1 MKKIEKEMI
10 NAIYEKKEM
19 EKSNTTVIINRNGVF
34 VRLYESLI
42 YAKVNGK
49 DYYSNG
55 GWDTVTT
62 RSRLYACGF
71 CKGGKLHNQNEMIN
85 LLCYGKLKK
94 KQLSFIVNN

>member
-10 NAIYEKKEM
+10 NAICEKKEM
-19 EKSNTTVIINRNGVF
+19 AKSNTNVIINRNGIF

-71 CKGGKLHNQNEMIN
+71 CKGGKLHNQKEMIN
-85 LLCYGKLKK
+85 LLRFGKTEE
-94 KQLSFIVNN
+94 KQLTFIG